1 MPMKNASASFRDGDA
16 RRDFRQVDGEG
27 DKLRFFRKMRS
38 VTSVV
43 FVETADYAIAVAGY
57 EAVQFSFRTVEP
69 FGYETV
75 VVGIHSDFRP
85 DVEVRV
91 TVRLAVQSCLYP
103 VIVHAECPEKYFP
116 VVAAQETVNR

>member
-1 MPMKNASASFRDGDA
+1 MRGVIS
-16 RRDFRQVDGEG
+16 
-27 DKLRFFRKMRS
+27 DKSMGKGINCVFFPRKMRS

-75 VVGIHSDFRP
+75 VGRDSFGLPSR
-85 DVEVRV
+85 
-91 TVRLAVQSCLYP
+91 C
-103 VIVHAECPEKYFP
+103 
-116 VVAAQETVNR
+116 